1 MSQDRHL
8 ILYHSPR
15 SRSRGA
21 RMLLEELGADY
32 ELRTFDL
39 STGQHRAPA
48 FLALNPLG
56 KVPTLC
62 HGDVVVTEQAAVYMY
77 AAELYPEAD
86 LSPAVG
92 DPLRGPYLRWMAFY
106 GACFEPAVV
115 DRSMGRAPAAY
126 STSPY
131 GDFDTVI
138 NTINAQLAKGP
149 YLLGERFT
157 AADVLWGAALNWITM
172 FKLMP
177 ETPVVRAYIDR
188 VMARPAMQR
197 AQAADLA
204 LAEEQDKAKAATAA
218 PAPPRPHGAA
228 A

>member
-1 MSQDRHL
+1 MPQDRHL
-8 ILYHSPR
+8 TLYHSPR

-32 ELRTFDL
+32 AVHAFDL
-39 STGQHRAPA
+39 TTGEHRVPE
-48 FLALNPLG
+48 FLAMNPLG
-56 KVPTLC
+56 KVPTLR
-62 HGDVVVTEQAAVYMY
+62 HGDVIVTEQVAVYLY
-77 AAELYPEAD
+77 AAELYPEAG

-106 GACFEPAVV
+106 GSCFEPAVV
-115 DRSMGRAPAAY
+115 DHSMGRPPAAY

-138 NTINAQLAKGP
+138 AAINAQLAKGP
-149 YLLGERFT
+149 YLLGDRFT
-157 AADVLWGAALNWITM
+157 AADVLWGAALDWITM

-188 VMARPAMQR
+188 ILARPAIKR
-197 AQAADLA
+197 AQTADLA
-204 LAEEQDKAKAATAA
+204 LAQAQDEAKAASAAA
-218 PAPPRPHGAA
+218 PHA
-228 A
+228 

>member
-1 MSQDRHL
+1 MPQDRHL
-8 ILYHSPR
+8 TLYHSPR

-32 ELRTFDL
+32 AVHAFDL
-39 STGQHRAPA
+39 TTGEHRVPE
-48 FLALNPLG
+48 FLAMNPLG
-56 KVPTLC
+56 KVPTLR
-62 HGDVVVTEQAAVYMY
+62 HGDVIVTEQVAVYLY
-77 AAELYPEAD
+77 AAELYPEAG

-106 GACFEPAVV
+106 GSCFEPAVV
-115 DRSMGRAPAAY
+115 DHSMGRPPAAY

-138 NTINAQLAKGP
+138 AAINAQLAKGP
-149 YLLGERFT
+149 YLLGDRFT
-157 AADVLWGAALNWITM
+157 AADVLWGAALDWITM

-188 VMARPAMQR
+188 ILARPAIKR
-197 AQAADLA
+197 AQTADLA
-204 LAEEQDKAKAATAA
+204 LAQAQDEAKAASAAA
-218 PAPPRPHGAA
+218 PQA
-228 A
+228 

>member
-1 MSQDRHL
+1 MPQDRHL
-8 ILYHSPR
+8 TLYHSPR

-32 ELRTFDL
+32 AVHAFDL
-39 STGQHRAPA
+39 TTGEHRVPE
-48 FLALNPLG
+48 FLAMNPLG
-56 KVPTLC
+56 KVPTLR
-62 HGDVVVTEQAAVYMY
+62 HGDVIVTEQVAVYLY
-77 AAELYPEAD
+77 AAELYPEAG

-106 GACFEPAVV
+106 GSCFEPAVV
-115 DRSMGRAPAAY
+115 DHSMGRPPAAY

-138 NTINAQLAKGP
+138 AAINAQLAKGP
-149 YLLGERFT
+149 YLLGDRFT
-157 AADVLWGAALNWITM
+157 AADVLWGAALDWITM

-188 VMARPAMQR
+188 ILARPAIKR
-197 AQAADLA
+197 AQTADLA
-204 LAEEQDKAKAATAA
+204 LAQAQDEAKAASAAA
-218 PAPPRPHGAA
+218 PQT
-228 A
+228 

>member
-1 MSQDRHL
+1 MPQDRHL
-8 ILYHSPR
+8 TLYHSPR

-32 ELRTFDL
+32 EVHTFDL
-39 STGQHRAPA
+39 TTGQHKTPE

-56 KVPTLC
+56 KVPTLR
-62 HGDVVVTEQAAVYMY
+62 HGDAVITEQVAVYLY
-77 AAELYPEAD
+77 AAELYPEAG

-106 GACFEPAVV
+106 GSCFEPAVV
-115 DRSMGRAPAAY
+115 DHSMGRAPAAY

-138 NTINAQLAKGP
+138 AAINAQLAKGP
-149 YLLGERFT
+149 YFLGERFT
-157 AADVLWGAALNWITM
+157 AADVLWGAALDWITM

-188 VMARPAMQR
+188 ILARPAVKR

-204 LAEEQDKAKAATAA
+204 LAEEQDHAKAAAS
-218 PAPPRPHGAA
+218 AA
-228 A
+228 ASEA